1 MQVAPGEAPRS
12 GFLWVVCNN
21 SARNAL
27 TKILRPSRAEF
38 TGLSNNDTVSKTE
51 AESVDPAASIFVSQA
66 LAALTAVER
75 QVVTLYLGLENEA
88 IKDFED
94 TEDCWYRSGTG
105 EEELAGAMAK
115 LTRITGG
122 KK

>member
-1 MQVAPGEAPRS
+1 M
-12 GFLWVVCNN
+12 
-21 SARNAL
+21 
-27 TKILRPSRAEF
+27 
-38 TGLSNNDTVSKTE
+38 SKTE

-88 IKDFED
+88 IKDFKKIRKIVGIGQEQAKK
-94 TEDCWYRSGTG
+94 
-105 EEELAGAMAK
+105 ELAGAMAK